1 MYSLHSVTRN
11 RRIDYLL
18 YGITEYKNT
27 LLLLLLQEIVSKV
40 QTANRSSVNR
50 QHLQNMRMRELR
62 KFEEMNHLQTQAE
75 LKRRVHREA
84 KIDKH
89 KMRENVLKNNEDDDF
104 LSVEHDE
111 TFNIDHSEPD
121 NVQIQLRLADYY
133 YFIIYIAPSNSIVL
147 YNGWTNRHVIV
158 TRQMDAE

>member
-1 MYSLHSVTRN
+1 
-11 RRIDYLL
+11 
-18 YGITEYKNT
+18 
-27 LLLLLLQEIVSKV
+27 
-40 QTANRSSVNR
+40 
-50 QHLQNMRMRELR
+50 MRMRELR

-111 TFNIDHSEPD
+111 TFNIDHRNSWPWGTHETNKVPRRCKNKNNTLEMWFKD
-121 NVQIQLRLADYY
+121 QEIHRVIYSDSSSSDSLDSWIREDARSRPRPALIRTRAEKIPTFDEFYDCDY
-133 YFIIYIAPSNSIVL
+133 
-147 YNGWTNRHVIV
+147 
-158 TRQMDAE
+158 